1 MWYHVPVCS
10 SAKIERA
17 SAQFSN
23 SASPLES
30 HQRNLEDT
38 TDLTRDYV
46 FFDEIHDVMNEEEFA
61 SQDPIEDIIGRRKEV
76 ERPRP
81 VPKMKVTAVTTK
93 PSCGI
98 L

>member
-1 MWYHVPVCS
+1 MYWYVHTQRLNALARNFPTQAFLS
-10 SAKIERA
+10 
-17 SAQFSN
+17 
-23 SASPLES
+23 ES